1 MESPKSDAVTLFFE
15 GIGRWVISILEY
27 IGGCVRLF
35 MECLG
40 FLSKGQWR
48 PGLTVMQMSFLG
60 VNSLMIVLLT
70 TTFAGMVIALQ
81 LAHVAVQYGVGKMV
95 GGSAS
100 LAMTRELGP
109 MLTAIVVAGRAGSA
123 ITAEI
128 GSMKV
133 TEQIDAMK
141 MLAVSPTGY
150 LVVPRLLAMVVMVPL
165 LTLFS
170 DISGLVG
177 GSVVA
182 FENAGIPYQVFWDSV
197 RQLTLMSDLN
207 LGLLKSVIF
216 GIEVAIISCYQGL
229 QTGRGAAGVGQATT
243 QSVVTSMVVVFITNF
258 ILSSIMFQV

>member
-1 MESPKSDAVTLFFE
+1 MTLFFE

-35 MECLG
+35 MEAVG
-40 FLSKGQWR
+40 FLAKGQWR
-48 PGLTVMQMSFLG
+48 PGLTVSQMSFLG
-60 VNSLMIVLLT
+60 VNSLTIVLLT

-81 LAHVAVQYGVGKMV
+81 LAHVAVQYGVAAMV
-95 GGSAS
+95 GGSAAM
-100 LAMTRELGP
+100 AMTRELGP

-150 LVVPRLLAMVVMVPL
+150 LVVPRLLAMLVMVPL

-170 DISGLVG
+170 NISGLIG

-182 FENAGIPYQVFWDSV
+182 FENAGIPYKVFWDSV
-197 RQLTLMSDLN
+197 RQFTLMSDLN
-207 LGLLKSVIF
+207 LGLLKAFIF

-229 QTGRGAAGVGQATT
+229 RTGRGAAGVGVATT
-243 QSVVTSMVVVFITNF
+243 QSVVTSMVVIFITNF
-258 ILSSIMFQV
+258 ILSSLMFQVK

>member
-1 MESPKSDAVTLFFE
+1 VLGFFE
-15 GIGRWVISILEY
+15 GIGHFVISCLEY
-27 IGGCVRLF
+27 IGGSVRLF
-35 MECLG
+35 TES
-40 FLSKGQWR
+40 LSFIVRGKLR
-48 PGLTVMQMSFLG
+48 VGLTINHMSFLG
-60 VNSLMIVLLT
+60 VNSLLIVLMT

-100 LAMTRELGP
+100 LAMARELGP

-128 GSMKV
+128 ASMKV

-141 MLAVSPTGY
+141 MLAVSPVGY
-150 LVVPRLLAMVVMVPL
+150 LVVPRLLAMLTMVPL

-177 GSVVA
+177 GSIVA
-182 FENAGIPYQVFWDSV
+182 NESAGIPYQVFWDSV
-197 RQLTLMSDLN
+197 RRMTLVSDLMM
-207 LGLLKSVIF
+207 GLLKSVIF

-229 QTGRGAAGVGQATT
+229 ACGRGAAGVGKATT
-243 QSVVTSMVVVFITNF
+243 GSVVISMVVVFVSNY
-258 ILSSIMFQV
+258 ILSSVMFTGA

>member
-1 MESPKSDAVTLFFE
+1 M
-15 GIGRWVISILEY
+15 EY

-35 MECLG
+35 SEAVG
-40 FLSKGQWR
+40 FLLRGHWR
-48 PGLTVMQMSFLG
+48 PGLTIIQMSFLG
-60 VNSLMIVLLT
+60 VNSLMIVLMT

-81 LAHVAVQYGVGKMV
+81 MAHVAVQYGVGKMV

-133 TEQIDAMK
+133 TEQIDALK

-150 LVVPRLLAMVVMVPL
+150 LVVPRLVAMLLMMPL

-197 RQLTLMSDLN
+197 RQMTMTSDLTL
-207 LGLLKSVIF
+207 GLAKSVIF
-216 GIEVAIISCYQGL
+216 GVEVAIISCYQGL
-229 QTGRGAAGVGQATT
+229 KTGRGAAGVGQATT
-243 QSVVTSMVVVFITNF
+243 SSVVTSMVVIFITNF
-258 ILSSIMFQV
+258 ILSSLMFKVN

>member
-1 MESPKSDAVTLFFE
+1 MTLFFE
-15 GIGRWVISILEY
+15 AIGRWVISILEY

-35 MECLG
+35 GEALG
-40 FLSKGQWR
+40 FLARGRWR
-48 PGLTVMQMSFLG
+48 PGLTIMQMSFLG
-60 VNSLMIVLLT
+60 VNSLTIVLLT

-133 TEQIDAMK
+133 TEQIDALK

-150 LVVPRLLAMVVMVPL
+150 LVVPRLLAMLVMVPL

-197 RQLTLMSDLN
+197 RQMTLMSDLN
-207 LGLLKSVIF
+207 LGLVKSVIF

-243 QSVVTSMVVVFITNF
+243 SSVVISMVVIFITNF
-258 ILSSIMFQV
+258 ILSTIMFKVN

>member
-1 MESPKSDAVTLFFE
+1 MTSFFE
-15 GIGRWVISILEY
+15 GIGRWVISLLEY

-35 MECLG
+35 MEAAG
-40 FLSKGQWR
+40 FIARGQWR
-48 PGLTVMQMSFLG
+48 PGLTLMQMSFLG
-60 VNSLMIVLLT
+60 VNSLTIVLMT

-95 GGSAS
+95 GGSAA

-133 TEQIDAMK
+133 TEQLDAMR

-150 LVVPRLLAMVVMVPL
+150 LVVPRLLAMLIMVPL

-170 DISGLVG
+170 NVAGLIG
-177 GSVVA
+177 GSFVA
-182 FENAGIPYQVFWDSV
+182 FQNAGIPYQVFWDSV

-207 LGLLKSVIF
+207 LGLLKSFIF

-229 QTGRGAAGVGQATT
+229 QTGRGAEGVGRATT
-243 QSVVTSMVVVFITNF
+243 SSVVTSMVAIFITNY
-258 ILSSIMFQV
+258 ILSAIMFQVN

>member
-1 MESPKSDAVTLFFE
+1 M
-15 GIGRWVISILEY
+15 LEY

-35 MECLG
+35 FEAMG
-40 FLSKGQWR
+40 FLARGHWR
-48 PGLTVMQMSFLG
+48 PGLTIIQMSFLG
-60 VNSLMIVLLT
+60 VNSLLIVLMT

-81 LAHVAVQYGVGKMV
+81 MAHVAVQYGVGKMV

-100 LAMTRELGP
+100 LAMARELGP

-133 TEQIDAMK
+133 TEQIDALE
-141 MLAVSPTGY
+141 MLAVPPVGY
-150 LVVPRLLAMVVMVPL
+150 LVVPRVLAMLVMMPL

-177 GSVVA
+177 GSIVA

-197 RQLTLMSDLN
+197 RQMTLMSDLM
-207 LGLLKSVIF
+207 LGLAKSLVF

-229 QTGRGAAGVGQATT
+229 KTGRGAAGVGQATT
-243 QSVVTSMVVVFITNF
+243 SSVVTSMVVIFITNF
-258 ILSSIMFQV
+258 ILSALLFQVK

>member
-1 MESPKSDAVTLFFE
+1 MTSVFE
-15 GIGRWVISILEY
+15 GIGRWVISIMEY

-35 MECLG
+35 SEAVG
-40 FLSKGQWR
+40 FLLRGHWR
-48 PGLTVMQMSFLG
+48 PGLTIIQMSFLG
-60 VNSLMIVLLT
+60 VNSLMIVLMT

-81 LAHVAVQYGVGKMV
+81 MAHVAVQYGVGKMV

-133 TEQIDAMK
+133 TEQIDALK

-150 LVVPRLLAMVVMVPL
+150 LVVPRLVAMLLMMPL

-197 RQLTLMSDLN
+197 RQMTMTSDLTL
-207 LGLLKSVIF
+207 GLAKSVIF
-216 GIEVAIISCYQGL
+216 GVEVAIISCYQGL
-229 QTGRGAAGVGQATT
+229 KTGRGAAGVGQATT
-243 QSVVTSMVVVFITNF
+243 SSVVTSMVVIFITNF
-258 ILSSIMFQV
+258 ILSSLMFKVN

>member
-1 MESPKSDAVTLFFE
+1 M
-15 GIGRWVISILEY
+15 EY
-27 IGGCVRLF
+27 IGGCVQLLIESVGF
-35 MECLG
+35 MSRG
-40 FLSKGQWR
+40 HWR
-48 PGLTVMQMSFLG
+48 PGLTIAQMSFLG
-60 VNSLMIVLLT
+60 VNSLLIVLLT

-81 LAHVAVQYGVGKMV
+81 LAHIAVQYGVGKMV

-133 TEQIDAMK
+133 TEQIDALK

-150 LVVPRLLAMVVMVPL
+150 LVVPRILAMLFMVPL
-165 LTLFS
+165 LTMFS

-182 FENAGIPYQVFWDSV
+182 FENAGIPYQVFWESV
-197 RQLTLMSDLN
+197 RQTTMTSDLTL
-207 LGLLKSVIF
+207 GLIKSVVF
-216 GIEVAIISCYQGL
+216 GIEVAVISCYQGM

-243 QSVVTSMVVVFITNF
+243 SSVVTSMVVIFITNF
-258 ILSSIMFQV
+258 ILSSLMFKVN

>member
-1 MESPKSDAVTLFFE
+1 MSLFFE

-35 MECLG
+35 AEAFG
-40 FLSKGQWR
+40 FLSRGQWR
-48 PGLTVMQMSFLG
+48 PGLTIVQMSFLG
-60 VNSLMIVLLT
+60 VNSLMIVLMT

-81 LAHVAVQYGVGKMV
+81 MAHVAVQYGVGKMV

-150 LVVPRLLAMVVMVPL
+150 LVVPRVLAMLVMMPL

-177 GSVVA
+177 GAVVA
-182 FENAGIPYQVFWDSV
+182 FNNAGIPYQVFWDSV
-197 RQLTLMSDLN
+197 RQMTLMSDLN
-207 LGLLKSVIF
+207 LGLVKSLIF
-216 GIEVAIISCYQGL
+216 GIEVAVISCYQGL
-229 QTGRGAAGVGQATT
+229 KTGRGAAGVGQATT
-243 QSVVTSMVVVFITNF
+243 SSVVTSMVVIFVTNY
-258 ILSSIMFQV
+258 ILSSLMFKVN